1 MILDYSGEPKII
13 TILLKSEKGRQ
24 KSRVRADVIME
35 AEMQCEKDLTCP
47 SLSIWR
53 RGSIS
58 QEMPAASRNWKK
70 QGSGFSPKSYRNEH
84 NSANTLI
91 SVQ

>member
-1 MILDYSGEPKII
+1 MILDYSGEPKVI

-24 KSRVRADVIME
+24 RSRVRGDVIME

-58 QEMPAASRNWKK
+58 QETPAASRNWKK
-70 QGSGFSPKSYRNEH
+70 QGSGFSFRVSREEH
-84 NSANTLI
+84 SPVNTLI
-91 SVQ
+91 LA